1 MAITLD
7 NLNEIKTNYY
17 DFVDALKKLDNG
29 LRCCFD
35 IDMLVY
41 EYTPTSINE
50 IKLVPLD
57 EFRCKRTIVGVN
69 GTNIGIES
77 SFGITDD
84 DFINVDVNHV
94 EVVEKDKYKL
104 SGVLIPTGNHYF
116 GILNQLAQYFDM
128 VKKDNENSFV
138 LDESD
143 LSVIKLVPFTLKFEK
158 DAFIVSDIEQEMKT
172 SEFDELIDKRY
183 SNCMFL

>member
-7 NLNEIKTNYY
+7 NSNEIKTDYY
-17 DFVDALKKLDNG
+17 DFVDALKNLDDG
-29 LRCCFD
+29 LRCCID

-41 EYTPTSINE
+41 EYTSTSIDE
-50 IKLVPLD
+50 IKLVSL
-57 EFRCKRTIVGVN
+57 EYFTCKRTIIGSN

-84 DFINVDVNHV
+84 DFIKVDINHV

-104 SGVLIPTGNHYF
+104 SGVLIPVGNPYF
-116 GILNQLAQYFDM
+116 EILNQLAQYFDM

-138 LDESD
+138 LDETD
-143 LSVIKLVPFTLKFEK
+143 LDIIKLVPFTLKYK
-158 DAFIVSDIEQEMKT
+158 DGFIVSNIEQEMAT
-172 SEFDELIDKRY
+172 REFDELMDKRY